1 VIRAQIQ
8 INFMETI
15 RKTLAALCALLFII
29 SGIVALVA
37 FNIEWYAFNSSA
49 YKQAFERQ
57 DLYGRTPE
65 ILANALYSY
74 ILGSQN
80 TDPYLKELTQEEW
93 QGTIASVVPPVE
105 LKLLTDSALDSVFD
119 YLNDRTN
126 SVQISLLPIKQRL
139 TGPAGV
145 EIVQKILQAQP
156 DCTAEQLLQI
166 GMGFLSGD
174 IGLCNPPPEL
184 IGFMN
189 PFIESQLQLITFSIP
204 NEITLISSLPGDADP
219 RARLRQ
225 VRSLMNLTPVLP
237 VFFLFCLTIFAV
249 RSLMDWLQWWGYP
262 FLLTGG
268 VSVLIALMGAPLVG
282 ILVQSI
288 LEFYSSGLIPPILFS
303 AIREAISAVTGEI
316 LRPVF
321 YESLILAGVGFSLV
335 LTSLF
340 IAYRRNQRV

>member
-1 VIRAQIQ
+1 
-8 INFMETI
+8 METI
-15 RKTLAALCALLFII
+15 RKTLAALCTLLFII
-29 SGIVALVA
+29 SGIVALLA
-37 FNIEWYAFNSSA
+37 FNIEWYAFNSA
-49 YKQAFERQ
+49 PYKQAFERQ
-57 DLYGRTPE
+57 NLYVRTPE

-74 ILGSQN
+74 VAGNQN
-80 TDPYLKELTQEEW
+80 TDPYLKELTLADW
-93 QGTIASVVPPVE
+93 QGTIASAVPPEE
-105 LKLLTDSALDSVFD
+105 LKLLTDSTLDSVFD

-126 SVQISLLPIKQRL
+126 SVQMSLLPIKQRL

-156 DCTAEQLLQI
+156 ACTAEQLLQM
-166 GMGFLSGD
+166 GMGFLSGN

-184 IGFMN
+184 IGLMN
-189 PFIESQLQLITFSIP
+189 PLIESQLQLLTLSIP
-204 NEITLISSLPGDADP
+204 NEITLISSTPGDGDP

-225 VRSLMNLTPVLP
+225 ARTIMNITPVFP

-268 VSVLIALMGAPLVG
+268 MSVLIAVIGTPLVG

-288 LEFYSSGLIPPILFS
+288 LEFYGSGLIPPILFS

-321 YESLILAGVGFSLV
+321 YESLILAGIGFSMV

-340 IAYRRNQRV
+340 IAYRRHRRV

>member
-1 VIRAQIQ
+1 
-8 INFMETI
+8 METF
-15 RKTLAALCALLFII
+15 RKTIAALCTLLFII
-29 SGIVALVA
+29 SGIAALLA
-37 FNIEWYAFNSSA
+37 FNIEWYAFNSTA

-57 DLYGRTPE
+57 NLYVRTPE

-74 ILGSQN
+74 ISGNQN
-80 TDPYLKELTQEEW
+80 ADPYLKELTPEDW
-93 QGTIASVVPPVE
+93 QGTIASAVPPEE

-139 TGPAGV
+139 AGPAGV
-145 EIVQKILQAQP
+145 EIVQKILRSQP
-156 DCTAEQLLQI
+156 ECTADQLVQM
-166 GMGFLSGD
+166 GMGFLSGN

-184 IGFMN
+184 IGLLN
-189 PFIESQLQLITFSIP
+189 PLIESQVQLLTFSIP
-204 NEITLISSLPGDADP
+204 NEVILLSSTPSDAFGDP

-225 VRSLMNLTPVLP
+225 VRTLMNITPVFP

-249 RSLMDWLQWWGYP
+249 RSLTDWLQWWGYP

-268 VSVLIALMGAPLVG
+268 VSVLIAVIGAPIVG

-303 AIREAISAVTGEI
+303 VIREAISAVTGEI

-321 YESLILAGVGFSLV
+321 YESLILAAIGFSMV

-340 IAYRRNQRV
+340 IISRRNPRM